1 MIKRIWKILTPILS
15 AIIGVLVANTWNV
28 FALFPFIPTNSVYEI
43 CLTAYFAIVDILL
56 EFLWDWIVNIYE
68 KLISSLNVV
77 LSVPGTRNDIT
88 TDAVMTFNSQ
98 GIAEAIVSVEIKG
111 RKKHFKRTDLVIK
124 KPAIAEMQPASRRR
138 EVRIESDNYYINLE
152 ALFGNSDMLECKQE
166 FKIAFIK
173 DELDGGDMIKMHPEL
188 NKKKRNIKYK
198 CNSMKLRM
206 EDR

>member
-28 FALFPFIPTNSVYEI
+28 FALFPFVPQNSVYEI

-111 RKKHFKRTDLVIK
+111 RKKHFNRTDLVIK

-138 EVRIESDNYYINLE
+138 EVRIESGNYYINLE
-152 ALFGNSDMLECKQE
+152 ALFGNGDMLECKQE

>member
-28 FALFPFIPTNSVYEI
+28 FALFPFVPQNSVYEI

-88 TDAVMTFNSQ
+88 TDAVMTL
-98 GIAEAIVSVEIKG
+98 VKG
-111 RKKHFKRTDLVIK
+111 
-124 KPAIAEMQPASRRR
+124 
-138 EVRIESDNYYINLE
+138 
-152 ALFGNSDMLECKQE
+152 
-166 FKIAFIK
+166 
-173 DELDGGDMIKMHPEL
+173 
-188 NKKKRNIKYK
+188 
-198 CNSMKLRM
+198 
-206 EDR
+206 